1 MCSLHLFGTV
11 CYIPGNYFAS
21 FPFLSFPFLSFF
33 LGSEPNL
40 VFNTDDN
47 ITTMQIGREQVA
59 INEFA
64 EALLVI
70 PKTLAVN
77 AAQDASELVAKLR
90 SLHYQSQNEENKKD
104 LTMYVSHLS
113 IIIIIN
119 LSITCFLTFI
129 VLWQPLYYYFIGL
142 VWI

>member
-90 SLHYQSQNEENKKD
+90 SLHYQSQNEENKKE
-104 LTMYVSHLS
+104 LTMYVH
-113 IIIIIN
+113 
-119 LSITCFLTFI
+119 T
-129 VLWQPLYYYFIGL
+129 
-142 VWI
+142 